1 MEYVVGA
8 LFLLAFL
15 LALIAMTG
23 GAKGNHL
30 SARADRAISSGNIEE
45 AIREFRVGGHKIAAI
60 KMVREA
66 CGIGLKE
73 AKEIVDSWF
82 DGKEIPL
89 PPIIKQC
96 APPNRTVNPA
106 AKEPSEEVRALYRQ
120 GKKIQAIKLYR
131 EETGVGLKEAK
142 DMVETITL

>member
-8 LFLLAFL
+8 LFLLASL

-23 GAKGNHL
+23 GARGNHL
-30 SARADRAISSGNIEE
+30 SARAERAISSGNIEE
-45 AIREFRVGGHKIAAI
+45 ALREFKAGRQKIAAV

-82 DGKEIPL
+82 DGNEIAL

-96 APPNRTVNPA
+96 APPKAPVTPEA
-106 AKEPSEEVRALYRQ
+106 TEPSEQVCALYRQ
-120 GKKIQAIKLYR
+120 GKKIEAIKLYR

-142 DMVETITL
+142 ETVETIPL